1 MKFEVRSER
10 SEVTERCAGSLV
22 VVAAAAMWFGVAAG
36 VLAQGKPAADA
47 APRIWQG
54 VYTAAQ
60 AERGRATYTANCL
73 RCHGGDLLG
82 VTAPSLTGE
91 RFMASWSGEHL
102 GRLYEKIRDTMPP
115 NFGSV
120 IDNTAKLDVVA
131 YILQANG
138 FPTGTSDL
146 TVDPRALAALSILRR
161 GEQPRVQNFA
171 LVQAIGCLTRAAD
184 RTWQLTRTA
193 EPAAAR
199 EDVPDSGALAAAA
212 GAPLGAQ
219 TFLLLSAK
227 PFDPES
233 QVGRKVLTRGLV
245 YRDGSDA
252 RLTLTAL
259 QAVGECAP

>member
-1 MKFEVRSER
+1 MRFV
-10 SEVTERCAGSLV
+10 
-22 VVAAAAMWFGVAAG
+22 MVAAG
-36 VLAQGKPAADA
+36 VCLGLCAGVWAQGKPAADA
-47 APRIWQG
+47 AASRIWQG

-60 AERGRATYTANCL
+60 ADRGKAAYTSNCL

-91 RFMASWSGEHL
+91 RFMASWSGEHV

-120 IDNTAKLDVVA
+120 IDNAAKLDVVA

-138 FPTGTSDL
+138 FPAGTSDL
-146 TVDPRALAALSILRR
+146 GVDPAALATMHILRR

-171 LVQAIGCLTRAAD
+171 LVQTIGCLTRATD
-184 RTWQLTRTA
+184 NSWRLTRTV
-193 EPAAAR
+193 EPVTAR
-199 EDVPDSGALAAAA
+199 EDAPDAAALAAAA

-219 TFLLLSAK
+219 TFVLLSAK
-227 PFDPES
+227 PFNPEA
-233 QVGRKVLTRGLV
+233 QVGRKVVARGLV
-245 YRDGSDA
+245 YRDGADA

-259 QAVGECAP
+259 QAVGGCSP